1 MRKLTK
7 SAQIST
13 PKSIFRGHNRCEH
26 ERNEVIDVRV
36 LFRCVWWLLSLS
48 CAVIFGVVG
57 YMGQML
63 PDRFAV
69 TRGQEVQVGE
79 WIQSRPASPR
89 YDTVRTSVLEEKQYR
104 TSLTLGGLIPVKEVT
119 VTVTEETVVMVCGT
133 PFGIKLYTK
142 GVLVVGL
149 SDVDT
154 AVGKVNPA
162 AAAGVC
168 VGDTILA
175 VNGQTVETGDDV
187 GTLIRDCGGK
197 TVTLRLERD
206 GVEFDAA
213 FTPVKA
219 AEEDSYRAGLWVRDS
234 AAGIGTLT
242 FYDPADGAFGGLGHG
257 VCDVDTG
264 ERMSLSGGEIVPA
277 RIFGITK
284 GKAGTPGA
292 LKGCFDTGSLG
303 TLAKNADNGLYG
315 RLTAYPFG
323 WQTMAVAHRQ
333 QVREGAAQIVCT
345 VDGTRPK
352 AYDAVIEKVRYGG
365 TDSARNLVIRVTDPT
380 LLEAT
385 GGIVQ
390 GMSGSPI
397 LQDGKLVG
405 AVTHVLV
412 DDPTRGYGIFAE
424 NMLATAETVEEQK
437 PAA

>member
-1 MRKLTK
+1 M
-7 SAQIST
+7 
-13 PKSIFRGHNRCEH
+13 
-26 ERNEVIDVRV
+26 RV
-36 LFRCVWWLLSLS
+36 LFRCVWWLLAVA
-48 CAVIFGVVG
+48 CAFVFVAVG
-57 YMGQML
+57 YMQRLL
-63 PDRFAV
+63 PDRYLV
-69 TRGQEVQVGE
+69 SCGQQVSIGP
-79 WIQSRPASPR
+79 WVQSRSAAA
-89 YDTVRTSVLEEKQYR
+89 DRTAGEEYR
-104 TSLTLGGLIPVKEVT
+104 TCLTIGGLVAVKDVT

-154 AVGKVNPA
+154 AAGKVNPA

-168 VGDTILA
+168 VGDAILA
-175 VNGQTVETGDDV
+175 VNGKEVATGNEV
-187 GTLIRDCGGK
+187 GALIRDCGGK
-197 TVTLRLERD
+197 KVTLRLERD
-206 GVEFDAA
+206 GVEFEAS

-219 AEEDSYRAGLWVRDS
+219 AGEEGYRAGLWVRDS

-242 FYDPADGAFGGLGHG
+242 FYNPADGTFGGLGHA

-264 ERMSLSGGEIVPA
+264 APMPLAGGEIVPA

-292 LKGCFDTGSLG
+292 LKGCFDNGNLG
-303 TLAKNADNGLYG
+303 VLTKNGDNGLYG
-315 RLTAYPFG
+315 SLDAYPFG

-333 QVREGAAQIVCT
+333 QVKEGAAQILCT
-345 VDGTRPK
+345 VDGTRPQ
-352 AYDAVIEKVRYGG
+352 AYDAVIQQVRYGG
-365 TDSARNLVIRVTDPT
+365 ADSTRNLVIQVTDPD
-380 LLEAT
+380 LLAAT

-397 LQDGKLVG
+397 IQDGKLVG

-424 NMLATAETVEEQK
+424 NMLETAQAVTTKK
-437 PAA
+437 PKAAS

>member
-1 MRKLTK
+1 M
-7 SAQIST
+7 
-13 PKSIFRGHNRCEH
+13 
-26 ERNEVIDVRV
+26 RV
-36 LFRCVWWLLSLS
+36 LFRCVWWLLAVA
-48 CAVIFGVVG
+48 CAFVFVAVG
-57 YMGQML
+57 YMQRLL
-63 PDRFAV
+63 PDRYLV
-69 TRGQEVQVGE
+69 SCGQQVSIGP
-79 WIQSRPASPR
+79 WVQSRSAAA
-89 YDTVRTSVLEEKQYR
+89 DRTAGEEYR
-104 TSLTLGGLIPVKEVT
+104 TCLTIGGLVAVKDVT

-154 AVGKVNPA
+154 AAGKVNPA

-168 VGDTILA
+168 VGDAILA
-175 VNGQTVETGDDV
+175 VNGKEVATGNEV
-187 GTLIRDCGGK
+187 GALIRDCGGK
-197 TVTLRLERD
+197 KVTLRLERD
-206 GVEFDAA
+206 GVEFEAS

-219 AEEDSYRAGLWVRDS
+219 AGEEGYRAGLWVRDS

-242 FYDPADGAFGGLGHG
+242 FYNPADGTFGGLGHA

-264 ERMSLSGGEIVPA
+264 APMPLAGGEIVPA

-292 LKGCFDTGSLG
+292 LKGCFDNGNLG
-303 TLAKNADNGLYG
+303 VLTKNGDNGLYG
-315 RLTAYPFG
+315 SLDAYPFG

-333 QVREGAAQIVCT
+333 QVKEGAAQILCT
-345 VDGTRPK
+345 VDGTRPQ
-352 AYDAVIEKVRYGG
+352 AYDAVIQQVRYGG
-365 TDSARNLVIRVTDPT
+365 ADSTRNLVIQVTDPD
-380 LLEAT
+380 LLAAT

-397 LQDGKLVG
+397 IQGGKLVG

-424 NMLATAETVEEQK
+424 DMLETAQAVVEGQRNE
-437 PAA
+437 AS

>member
-1 MRKLTK
+1 M
-7 SAQIST
+7 
-13 PKSIFRGHNRCEH
+13 
-26 ERNEVIDVRV
+26 RV
-36 LFRCVWWLLSLS
+36 LFRCVWWALTAFCALL
-48 CAVIFGVVG
+48 FGMVA
-57 YMGQML
+57 YMQEVL
-63 PDRFAV
+63 PDRFTV
-69 TRGQEVQVGE
+69 SRGQEVCIGE
-79 WIQSRPASPR
+79 WVQSRPVVDQD
-89 YDTVRTSVLEEKQYR
+89 DTVHTSAVSAGGQYR
-104 TSLTLGGLIPVKEVT
+104 TRLTLGGLFPVKEVT
-119 VTVTEETVVMVCGT
+119 VTVTEDAVVMVCGT

-175 VNGQTVETGDDV
+175 VNGQKVETGDEV
-187 GTLIRDCGGK
+187 GALIRACGGK
-197 TVTLRLERD
+197 RIILRLERD

-219 AEEDSYRAGLWVRDS
+219 AGEETYRAGMWVRDS

-242 FYDPADGAFGGLGHG
+242 FYDPSDGTFGGLGHA

-284 GKAGTPGA
+284 GKAGSPGA
-292 LKGCFDTGSLG
+292 LKGCFDSGSLG
-303 TLAKNADNGLYG
+303 VLVKNGDNGLYG
-315 RLTAYPFG
+315 SLSAYPFG

-333 QVREGAAQIVCT
+333 QVQEGAAQIVCT

-365 TDSARNLVIRVTDPT
+365 VDSTRNLVIRVTDPA
-380 LLEAT
+380 LLAVT

-397 LQDGKLVG
+397 IQDGKLVG

-424 NMLATAETVEEQK
+424 NMLATADSVEAQK

>member
-1 MRKLTK
+1 M
-7 SAQIST
+7 
-13 PKSIFRGHNRCEH
+13 
-26 ERNEVIDVRV
+26 RV
-36 LFRCVWWLLSLS
+36 LFRCVWWLLAVF
-48 CAVIFGVVG
+48 CACVFGVVG
-57 YMGQML
+57 YLQRML
-63 PDRFAV
+63 PDRFTV
-69 TRGQEVQVGE
+69 SCGQEVCIGQWV
-79 WIQSRPASPR
+79 QSRTPYNAGE
-89 YDTVRTSVLEEKQYR
+89 TVRASGVPAGGQYR
-104 TSLTLGGLIPVKEVT
+104 TRLTLGGVFPIKDVA

-154 AVGKVNPA
+154 AAGKTNPA

-168 VGDTILA
+168 VGDTILK
-175 VNGQTVETGDDV
+175 VNGQSVDTGDQV
-187 GTLIRDCGGK
+187 GELIRGCGGK
-197 TVTLRLERD
+197 RVTLRLERD
-206 GVEFDAA
+206 GVEFDAS

-219 AEEDSYRAGLWVRDS
+219 AGEEGYRAGLWVRDS

-242 FYDPADGAFGGLGHG
+242 FYDPVNGTFAGLGHA

-277 RIFGITK
+277 RIFGVTK
-284 GKAGTPGA
+284 GKAGTPGE
-292 LKGCFDTGSLG
+292 LKGCFDAGSWGVLS
-303 TLAKNADNGLYG
+303 KNGDNGLYG
-315 RLTAYPFG
+315 SLSVFPFG

-333 QVREGAAQIVCT
+333 QVTEGYAQILCT

-352 AYDAVIEKVRYGG
+352 AYDVEIEKVRYGG
-365 TDSARNLVIRVTDPT
+365 VDSTRNLVIRVVDEE
-380 LLEAT
+380 LLSLT

-397 LQDGKLVG
+397 IQNGKLIG

-424 NMLATAETVEEQK
+424 NMLATAETVTDQEQK
-437 PAA
+437 AAS

>member
-1 MRKLTK
+1 M
-7 SAQIST
+7 
-13 PKSIFRGHNRCEH
+13 
-26 ERNEVIDVRV
+26 RV
-36 LFRCVWWLLSLS
+36 LFRCVWWLLTLS
-48 CAVIFGVVG
+48 CALIFGVVG
-57 YMGQML
+57 YMEQLL
-63 PDRFAV
+63 PDDYTV
-69 TRGQEVQVGE
+69 GYGQEVRIGE
-79 WIQSRPASPR
+79 WVQSRPVALR
-89 YDTVRTSVLEEKQYR
+89 GDTVRVSAVPAGGQYR
-104 TSLTLGGLIPVKEVT
+104 TSLTLGGIIPVKNVT
-119 VTVTEETVVMVCGT
+119 VTVTEDMVVMVCGT

-154 AVGKVNPA
+154 AAGKVNPA

-175 VNGQTVETGDDV
+175 VDGHEVETGNEV
-187 GTLIRDCGGK
+187 GALIRASGGK
-197 TVTLRLERD
+197 KVTLRLERD
-206 GVEFDAA
+206 GVVFDAA

-219 AEEDSYRAGLWVRDS
+219 AGEEAYRAGLWVRDS

-242 FYDPADGAFGGLGHG
+242 FYNPSDGTFGGLGHP

-284 GKAGTPGA
+284 GRSGDPGE
-292 LKGCFDTGSLG
+292 LKGCFDSGSWG
-303 TLAKNADNGLYG
+303 TLTKNSDNGLYG
-315 RLTAYPFG
+315 TLTAYPFG

-333 QVREGAAQIVCT
+333 QVQEGAAQIVCT

-352 AYDAVIEKVRYGG
+352 AYDVVIEKVRYGG
-365 TDSARNLVIRVTDPT
+365 ADSTRNLVIRITDPD
-380 LLEAT
+380 LLKKT

-397 LQDGKLVG
+397 IQSGKLVG

-424 NMLATAETVEEQK
+424 SMLETAESVVQL
-437 PAA
+437 PAAS

>member
-1 MRKLTK
+1 M
-7 SAQIST
+7 
-13 PKSIFRGHNRCEH
+13 
-26 ERNEVIDVRV
+26 RV
-36 LFRCVWWLLSLS
+36 LFRCVWWFLTLS
-48 CAVIFGVVG
+48 CALIFGVVG
-57 YMGQML
+57 YVGQML
-63 PDRFAV
+63 PDRYTV
-69 TRGQEVQVGE
+69 GYGQEVCIGE
-79 WIQSRPASPR
+79 WVQSRPIILR
-89 YDTVRTSVLEEKQYR
+89 GNTVRASAVPAGGQYR
-104 TSLTLGGLIPVKEVT
+104 TSLTIGGIIPVKNVT
-119 VTVTEETVVMVCGT
+119 VTVTEDTVVMVCGT
-133 PFGIKLYTK
+133 PFGIKLYTR

-154 AVGKVNPA
+154 AAGKVNPA

-175 VNGQTVETGDDV
+175 VNGQAVETGDDV
-187 GTLIRDCGGK
+187 GALISGSGGK
-197 TVTLRLERD
+197 KVTLRLERD
-206 GVEFDAA
+206 GVAFDAS

-219 AEEDSYRAGLWVRDS
+219 VGEGSYRAGLWVRDS

-242 FYDPADGAFGGLGHG
+242 FYNPADGTFGGLGHP

-284 GKAGTPGA
+284 GKAGKPGE

-303 TLAKNADNGLYG
+303 ELTQNGNNGLYG
-315 RLTAYPFG
+315 SLTTYPFG

-333 QVREGAAQIVCT
+333 QVQEGAAQIVCT
-345 VDGTRPK
+345 VEGTRPQ
-352 AYDAVIEKVRYGG
+352 AYDVRIEKVRYGG
-365 TDSARNLVIRVTDPT
+365 AESTRNLVIRVTDPE
-380 LLEAT
+380 LLQAT

-397 LQDGKLVG
+397 IQNGKLVG

-424 NMLATAETVEEQK
+424 NMLDTAESVAEMK

>member
-1 MRKLTK
+1 M
-7 SAQIST
+7 
-13 PKSIFRGHNRCEH
+13 
-26 ERNEVIDVRV
+26 RV
-36 LFRCVWWLLSLS
+36 LFRCVWWFLTLS
-48 CAVIFGVVG
+48 CALVFGVVG
-57 YMGQML
+57 YMGRLL
-63 PDRFAV
+63 PDRYTV
-69 TRGQEVQVGE
+69 SYGQQVCIGE
-79 WIQSRPASPR
+79 WVQSRPVTLR
-89 YDTVRTSVLEEKQYR
+89 GDTVRASTVPAGGQYR
-104 TSLTLGGLIPVKEVT
+104 TSLTLGGIIPVKNVT
-119 VTVTEETVVMVCGT
+119 VTVTEDTVVMVCGT

-154 AVGKVNPA
+154 AAGKVNPA

-175 VNGQTVETGDDV
+175 INGQAVETGDAV
-187 GTLIRDCGGK
+187 GALIRASGGK
-197 TVTLRLERD
+197 KVTLRLERD

-219 AEEDSYRAGLWVRDS
+219 AGEEAYRAGLWVRDS

-242 FYDPADGAFGGLGHG
+242 FYNPADGTFGGLGHP

-284 GKAGTPGA
+284 GKAGKPGE
-292 LKGCFDTGSLG
+292 LKGCFDTGSWG
-303 TLAKNADNGLYG
+303 TLTKNSDNGLYG
-315 RLTAYPFG
+315 SLTAYPFG

-333 QVREGAAQIVCT
+333 QVQEGAAQIVCT
-345 VDGTRPK
+345 VGGTRPK

-365 TDSARNLVIRVTDPT
+365 ADSTRNLVIRVTDPA
-380 LLEAT
+380 LREAT

-397 LQDGKLVG
+397 VQNGKLVG

-424 NMLATAETVEEQK
+424 NMLETAERVAEMK

>member
-1 MRKLTK
+1 M
-7 SAQIST
+7 
-13 PKSIFRGHNRCEH
+13 
-26 ERNEVIDVRV
+26 RV
-36 LFRCVWWLLSLS
+36 LIRCTCCVLALVCGLT
-48 CAVIFGVVG
+48 FGAVG
-57 YMGQML
+57 YLQERL

-69 TRGQEVQVGE
+69 GEGQQLHIGDWLHSRNRFRGDAVSTAVAGGE
-79 WIQSRPASPR
+79 
-89 YDTVRTSVLEEKQYR
+89 YR
-104 TSLTLGGLIPVKEVT
+104 TCLTLGGLIPIKEVAVT
-119 VTVTEETVVMVCGT
+119 VTDHQVVMVCGT

-154 AVGKVNPA
+154 AAGKVNPA

-175 VNGQTVETGDDV
+175 VNGQSVSTGDEV
-187 GTLIRDCGGK
+187 GALITAAGGK
-197 TVTLRLERD
+197 KITLRLERD
-206 GVEFDAA
+206 GVAFDAS
-213 FTPVKA
+213 FTPVKSVG
-219 AEEDSYRAGLWVRDS
+219 EDSYRAGLWVRDS

-242 FYDPADGAFGGLGHG
+242 FYAPASGTFAGLGHA

-264 ERMSLSGGEIVPA
+264 APMSLSGGEIVPA

-303 TLAKNADNGLYG
+303 TLQRNGDNGLYG
-315 RLTAYPFG
+315 DLTAYPEG
-323 WQTMAVAHRQ
+323 WQTMPVAHRQ
-333 QVREGAAQIVCT
+333 QVTVGYAQILCT
-345 VDGTRPK
+345 VDGTRPQL
-352 AYDAVIEKVRYGG
+352 YDVEIERVRYGG
-365 TDSARNLVIRVTDPT
+365 ADSTRHLRLRVTDPD
-380 LLEAT
+380 LLALT

-397 LQDGKLVG
+397 LQNGHLVG

-412 DDPTRGYGIFAE
+412 DDSTRGYGIFAE
-424 NMLATAETVEEQK
+424 DMLTTADTVAELN